1 MDWLDWLLWIAG
13 VVLFLVILM
22 VSVGLHEAGHMVAA
36 KKLGVK
42 VPEFFVGFGTK
53 LFGFKRG
60 GTEYGMRLIP
70 AGGYVRLVDESVE
83 EGKPERE
90 ALSYVAPWKRQI
102 IYVAGPL
109 VNIVLGFVIL
119 FGVILVYP
127 YDQPSTTIEKINSCS
142 AEEAVCGAETA
153 GIVPGDKLLSIDGTE
168 IKSYAEISPLLKG
181 QSSVAMEVLRD
192 GKILEFANVPVKD
205 DRFGV
210 NLSRESIYRTPGEA
224 AGVTVDLVV
233 KSGEAVL
240 SIPQQIP
247 GLVATVFTGAE
258 RDPESVGSVV
268 GAGKTYGDVA
278 ATEKLDVGDKIR
290 TFLLIAGGLNMS
302 LGLLNLLP
310 ILPLD
315 GGRMLFAFIDSCRK
329 FFSKIRKKKYTPTPY
344 KWIKIATVVPAL
356 MLIGVMALLIVAD
369 IVAPITIV

>member
-1 MDWLDWLLWIAG
+1 MDWLDWLLWTAG
-13 VVLFLVILM
+13 VILFLVILM
-22 VSVGLHEAGHMVAA
+22 ISVGLHEAGHMVAA

-42 VPEFFVGFGTK
+42 VPEFFVGFGRK
-53 LFGFKRG
+53 LFSFKRG

-90 ALSYVAPWKRQI
+90 ALSHVAPWKRQI

-109 VNIVLGFVIL
+109 VNIVLGFAIL
-119 FGVILVYP
+119 FGVIVGYP
-127 YDQPSTTIEKINSCS
+127 YDQPNTTIDRINSCS
-142 AEEAVCGAETA
+142 AEETVCGAEIA
-153 GIVPGDKLLSIDGTE
+153 GIAPGDKILSIDGTAVE
-168 IKSYAEISPLLKG
+168 SYTEISPLLKG

-192 GKILEFANVPVKD
+192 GKTLEFAAVPVND

-210 NLSRESIYRTPGEA
+210 NLSWESIYRSPGEA
-224 AGVTVDLVV
+224 AGVAVDLVV

-247 GLVATVFTGAE
+247 GLVATVFAGAE

-278 ATEKLDVGDKIR
+278 ATEKLDLEDKIR

-310 ILPLD
+310 FPPLD

-329 FFSKIRKKKYTPTPY
+329 FFSKIRKKEYTPTPY

-356 MLIGVMALLIVAD
+356 VLIGVMALLIVAD
-369 IVAPITIV
+369 IVAPISIV

>member
-1 MDWLDWLLWIAG
+1 MDWLDWLLWTAG
-13 VVLFLVILM
+13 VILFLVILM
-22 VSVGLHEAGHMVAA
+22 ISVGLHEAGHMVAA

-42 VPEFFVGFGTK
+42 VPEFFVGFGRK
-53 LFGFKRG
+53 LFSFKRG

-90 ALSYVAPWKRQI
+90 ALSHVAPWKRQI
-102 IYVAGPL
+102 IYMAGPL
-109 VNIVLGFVIL
+109 VNIVLGFAIL
-119 FGVILVYP
+119 FGVIVGYP
-127 YDQPSTTIEKINSCS
+127 YDQPNTTIDRINSCS
-142 AEEAVCGAETA
+142 SEETVCGAETA
-153 GIVPGDKLLSIDGTE
+153 GIAPGDKILSIDGTAVE
-168 IKSYAEISPLLKG
+168 SYTEISPLLKG

-192 GKILEFANVPVKD
+192 GKTLEFAAVPVKD

-210 NLSRESIYRTPGEA
+210 NLSWESIYRTPGEA

-247 GLVATVFTGAE
+247 GLLATVFAGAE

-278 ATEKLDVGDKIR
+278 ATEKLDVESKVR

-302 LGLLNLLP
+302 LGIINLVPLGA
-310 ILPLD
+310 LD
-315 GGRMLFAFIDSCRK
+315 GGRMLVAFIDSIRIQVAK
-329 FFSKIRKKKYTPTPY
+329 FRKKTYSPTPY
-344 KWIKIATVVPAL
+344 KVIKWLTVIPSLAL
-356 MLIGVMALLIVAD
+356 VALMALLIVAD
-369 IVAPITIV
+369 IVAPINIL